1 MTNNHEDHEHDDF
14 VEPEI
19 GLSDEARRSSMKG
32 NLAEAWRTRPLFKF
46 MVLIGAVFA
55 VSVAAASFF
64 GGSNT
69 GDELAH
75 LAKPPSLKEAPG
87 GAASPY
93 MRQQTEL
100 ANKERSDQ
108 AIANGGSAMPSPLGQ
123 ATDIDPAAGKDTQLN
138 ELRAETESLKKQVQ
152 LQQQKQ
158 AQPQPVAQQ
167 RPPEQF
173 DNSMA
178 EAMQRQMQQLMDGWA
193 PKGIKD
199 VTVTKVEDV
208 KVSQDQVAQAAAAD
222 TSAANAAEQ
231 GKIVVSAGTV
241 SYAQLLTEAN
251 SDVPG
256 PILAQIVSGPLA
268 GARAV
273 GSFQV
278 TTNYEKYLVLKFTLA
293 DKKGKDYTINA
304 IALDPDTTLGGM
316 ATEVDE
322 RYVARVLLPAAAG
335 FLQGMGQALS
345 SGNTSI
351 TTNGTTSITTQASN
365 GYKQGIYNGMSDAA
379 QTMGSFFQNQ
389 ANLTKP
395 LVRVAAGTPMGLFFV
410 APVREP
416 TSADQNPGNGR
427 VSANGGTGSNYFGST
442 MNGYGPSSQGG
453 RDGVPYPN
461 AGMSSFG
468 GNGGYGGGYGNRIPV
483 NNFGGSYGGGSQ
495 YSPSSQYAPN
505 AGYGQ

>member
-178 EAMQRQMQQLMDGWA
+178 EAMQMFECKRATELVVD
-193 PKGIKD
+193 
-199 VTVTKVEDV
+199 
-208 KVSQDQVAQAAAAD
+208 QDR
-222 TSAANAAEQ
+222 
-231 GKIVVSAGTV
+231 I
-241 SYAQLLTEAN
+241 
-251 SDVPG
+251 
-256 PILAQIVSGPLA
+256 QI
-268 GARAV
+268 
-273 GSFQV
+273 
-278 TTNYEKYLVLKFTLA
+278 
-293 DKKGKDYTINA
+293 A
-304 IALDPDTTLGGM
+304 IAEIATDDDDGDAVFSNVCKEIRFFKDPAGNDDKALG
-316 ATEVDE
+316 
-322 RYVARVLLPAAAG
+322 AAFVCCQQHA
-335 FLQGMGQALS
+335 
-345 SGNTSI
+345 
-351 TTNGTTSITTQASN
+351 
-365 GYKQGIYNGMSDAA
+365 K
-379 QTMGSFFQNQ
+379 SFTYTCIR
-389 ANLTKP
+389 TKKD
-395 LVRVAAGTPMGLFFV
+395 F
-410 APVREP
+410 
-416 TSADQNPGNGR
+416 
-427 VSANGGTGSNYFGST
+427 
-442 MNGYGPSSQGG
+442 
-453 RDGVPYPN
+453 
-461 AGMSSFG
+461 
-468 GNGGYGGGYGNRIPV
+468 
-483 NNFGGSYGGGSQ
+483 
-495 YSPSSQYAPN
+495 
-505 AGYGQ
+505 